1 MRLCGNALNI
11 TTSGIR
17 KMFDLASDY
26 DNVINLCIGEPGFTT
41 PENIKDAA
49 KEALDKDYTKYT
61 SNIGMIELREALA
74 RKLKRDNNIEANP
87 QDEIIVT
94 TGAGEA
100 LAISLMSFVNPG
112 DEVIVPNPYWPNYLG
127 QITMLGGVPVLVD
140 TFEEEGFTIKADAIK
155 EKITDKTKVIM
166 INSPSNPTG
175 GIIPEEEQRK
185 IGKLA
190 KEYDLMIISDEPY
203 EKLVY
208 DEYEHFSLGSVEE
221 FKDYVITIN
230 SLSKTYAM
238 TGWRVGYAQG
248 PKEAIASMVRFQQ
261 NISSCVNSIA
271 QYASIEAING
281 PQDRVGEMVEEYAQR
296 RDLLVNGLNQ
306 LKGVTCK
313 MPKGAFYA
321 FANIKDLNLS
331 SQEVAETLIRETQVI
346 TTPGSAFGSAGEG
359 YIRFSFASNKE
370 EIIEAIDR
378 MKNCSLF
385 KE

>member
-1 MRLCGNALNI
+1 
-11 TTSGIR
+11 
-17 KMFDLASDY
+17 
-26 DNVINLCIGEPGFTT
+26 
-41 PENIKDAA
+41 
-49 KEALDKDYTKYT
+49 
-61 SNIGMIELREALA
+61 
-74 RKLKRDNNIEANP
+74 
-87 QDEIIVT
+87 
-94 TGAGEA
+94 
-100 LAISLMSFVNPG
+100 
-112 DEVIVPNPYWPNYLG
+112 
-127 QITMLGGVPVLVD
+127 
-140 TFEEEGFTIKADAIK
+140 
-155 EKITDKTKVIM
+155 
-166 INSPSNPTG
+166 
-175 GIIPEEEQRK
+175 
-185 IGKLA
+185 
-190 KEYDLMIISDEPY
+190 
-203 EKLVY
+203 
-208 DEYEHFSLGSVEE
+208 
-221 FKDYVITIN
+221 
-230 SLSKTYAM
+230 M